1 MAYFAQLNSSNNVDQ
16 IISINNSVLR
26 EPEISFPQ
34 TELLGQMFI
43 SDVLKLP
50 GVWKQTSYNK
60 SFRKN
65 YAGVGYSYDKDRDA
79 FIPPKPFPSWIL
91 DEYTCTWN
99 APVPCPNDG
108 NSYSWDETNQTWKL
122 I

>member
-1 MAYFAQLNSSNNVDQ
+1 MAYFAQLNSLNNVDQ

-50 GVWKQTSYNK
+50 GVWKQTSFNK

-65 YAGVGYSYDKDRDA
+65 FAGVGYSYDKDRDA
-79 FIPPKPFPSWIL
+79 FIPPKPYNSWIL
-91 DEYTCTWN
+91 NEYSCNWDS
-99 APVPCPNDG
+99 PVPYPNDG
-108 NSYSWDETNQTWKL
+108 NSYSWDEQNQTWKP